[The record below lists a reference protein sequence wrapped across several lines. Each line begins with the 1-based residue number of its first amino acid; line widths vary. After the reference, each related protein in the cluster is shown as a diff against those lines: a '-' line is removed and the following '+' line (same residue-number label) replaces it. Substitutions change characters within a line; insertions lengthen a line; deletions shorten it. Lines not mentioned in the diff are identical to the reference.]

1 MNKGN
6 IHLSCNLLKFTFFSF
21 LWVLSLV
28 MLAGSYSFAA
38 QNVSRF
44 FDATNPVSLLDA
56 LVDKANEDGRI
67 QNTSMDGVT
76 SLAAGESWN
85 LSMRITNTLMWISK
99 NIYPYIQWICFFGFI
114 LAIILL
120 IYNGF
125 LMVTNALHNGGKL
138 EKVQKNFVSIGIGV
152 VILVGFY
159 FLLDIIVAVINLF
172 A

>member
-1 MNKGN
+1 
-6 IHLSCNLLKFTFFSF
+6 
-21 LWVLSLV
+21 
-28 MLAGSYSFAA
+28 
-38 QNVSRF
+38 
-44 FDATNPVSLLDA
+44 
-56 LVDKANEDGRI
+56 
-67 QNTSMDGVT
+67 
-76 SLAAGESWN
+76 
-85 LSMRITNTLMWISK
+85 MRITNTLMWISK

-114 LAIILL
+114 LAII
-120 IYNGF
+120 F